1 MELRRPRRGCLCAVL
16 LSLIALDRAGGTP
29 HSPRSMS
36 DVIKLVVL
44 PLALMVIMFGMG
56 LTLTLADFKRVI
68 LSPKAKLIGLA
79 NQLILLPLIALG
91 LVHLF
96 HLSPELAVG
105 LMLVAACPGG
115 PTSNLITHLSRGDTA
130 LSVTLTAVSSLVTVF
145 TIPLI
150 VGASLAHF
158 MGDAETTIALPF
170 GKTVV
175 QLMLVTLVPV
185 LLGMGVLAR
194 WPAFARRMGK
204 PVNGL
209 SMLFLAL
216 VIVIAVANEPDLAG
230 QFRAAGWAT
239 LTMNITTMVLGFA
252 IAAAAGLALPQRISI
267 SIESGIQNG
276 TMSLAIALG
285 LIGNPRIAVP
295 AVVYSLLMFVT
306 GAFMILR
313 FRCHPAATTRP

>member
-1 MELRRPRRGCLCAVL
+1 
-16 LSLIALDRAGGTP
+16 
-29 HSPRSMS
+29 MS

-56 LTLTLADFKRVI
+56 LTLTLSDFKRVI
-68 LSPKAKLIGLA
+68 LSPKAKLIGLF

-91 LVHLF
+91 LVYLF
-96 HLSPELAVG
+96 RLPPELAVG

-145 TIPLI
+145 TIPII
-150 VGASLAHF
+150 VGASLTHF
-158 MGDAETTIALPF
+158 MGDVETSISLPF
-170 GKTVV
+170 GKTVG

-204 PVNGL
+204 PVNRL
-209 SMLFLAL
+209 SMLFLVV
-216 VIVIAVANEPDLAG
+216 VIVVAVANEPDLAG

-239 LTMNITTMVLGFA
+239 LTMNVATMVLGFA
-252 IAAAAGLALPQRISI
+252 IAAAAGLALPQRIAI

-285 LIGNPRIAVP
+285 LLENPRIAIP

-306 GAFMILR
+306 GAFMILCFGR
-313 FRCHPAATTRP
+313 RSA